1 MSRSVPKRWHRSRPD
16 VVRSLRRLGVDRS
29 RCADAA
35 VRRDGQSAI
44 PSGVLTSTPAPGASA
59 PAAPRA
65 IQVTFSGALD
75 SASRLSLV
83 YLPVVPSIDDISRD
97 VRVTSR
103 LASSDPEGRT
113 LEVIPPRLGKGLYL
127 VRWTAYPQFGGVIR
141 HGSFAFGVGVAVPPD
156 NDGVTYSL
164 RERDS
169 GDRGRR
175 ITMLGGVVLLVLGGL
190 SWYRFSLVQ

>member
-1 MSRSVPKRWHRSRPD
+1 M
-16 VVRSLRRLGVDRS
+16 
-29 RCADAA
+29 
-35 VRRDGQSAI
+35 
-44 PSGVLTSTPAPGASA
+44 
-59 PAAPRA
+59 
-65 IQVTFSGALD
+65 
-75 SASRLSLV
+75 
-83 YLPVVPSIDDISRD
+83 PSIDDISRD

-113 LEVIPPRLGKGLYL
+113 LEVIAPRLGKGLYL

-175 ITMLGGVVLLVLGGL
+175 FTMLGGVVLLVLGGL

>member
-1 MSRSVPKRWHRSRPD
+1 M
-16 VVRSLRRLGVDRS
+16 
-29 RCADAA
+29 
-35 VRRDGQSAI
+35 
-44 PSGVLTSTPAPGASA
+44 TSTPAPGASA
-59 PAAPRA
+59 PAAPPA

-75 SASRLSLV
+75 AASSLSLV

-113 LEVIPPRLGKGLYL
+113 LEVIAPRLGRGLYL

-175 ITMLGGVVLLVLGGL
+175 FTMPGGVVLLVLGGL